1 MPDTALIRK
10 LEAAVEANWEKQ
22 VAWLQTLVRFPSVR
36 GKEGPCQ
43 DWLAREMAARGW
55 SVDRYTLS
63 EVQMEHL
70 PGFSPVMDT
79 DYQQAVQVVGT
90 VRSPTLS
97 QGVQPGR
104 SLIVQGHVD
113 VVPPGPEEM
122 WTFPPFDPVISGE
135 WMNGRG
141 CHDMKQG
148 VAAMFFAMD
157 ALRSVGLAPAADVYV
172 QTVTEEECTGNGAL
186 STLAR
191 GYRADAALV
200 TEPTGG
206 QLTRGHVG
214 VMWFRLRIRGV
225 PVHVAVADTGT
236 NAIMSAYKLLGE
248 LYELTARINA
258 KAKDHPLF
266 AGMNNPVK
274 FNPGVIR
281 GGDWGSSTPA
291 WCEVDCRIGLLEG
304 TPLAEAR
311 QQVLDTVDAAAKGDS
326 FLANNPPEVI
336 WNGFQ
341 ADGFHLKPGTDAE
354 KVLGEVHQAVY
365 GEALRAHVSTGVAD
379 VRAYLNYYGIPALCY
394 GPKGEGAHAF
404 DERAHLPSLKRN
416 TVSIAAFIAEWCGTR
431 PA

>member
-1 MPDTALIRK
+1 MADAALIRK
-10 LEAAVEANWEKQ
+10 LEDAVEANWEKQ

-43 DWLAREMAARGW
+43 DWLAREMAGRGW
-55 SVDRYTLS
+55 SVDRYTLA
-63 EVQMEHL
+63 EVQMAHL

-79 DYQQAVQVVGT
+79 DYSQAVQVVGT
-90 VRSPTLS
+90 VRSPE
-97 QGVQPGR
+97 QKGK

-122 WTFPPFDPVISGE
+122 WQFPPFDPVISGE

-157 ALRSVGLAPAADVYV
+157 ALRTAGLAPASDVYV

-200 TEPTGG
+200 TEPTGA
-206 QLTRGHVG
+206 QLTRAHVG

-236 NAIMSAYKLLGE
+236 NAIMSAYKLLEE
-248 LYELTARINA
+248 LYGLTGRINA

-304 TPLAEAR
+304 TPLSEAR
-311 QQVLDTVDAAAKGDS
+311 KQVVETVAAAAKGDA

-341 ADGFHLKPGTDAE
+341 ADGFHLPEGSEAE
-354 KVLGEVHQAVY
+354 KVLAATHEAVY
-365 GEALRAHVSTGVAD
+365 GETLKSHVSTGVAD

-404 DERAHLPSLKRN
+404 DERAHLPSLKKN
-416 TVSIAAFIAEWCGTR
+416 TVAVAAFIAEWCGVR
-431 PA
+431 AV

>member
-1 MPDTALIRK
+1 MADAALIKK

-43 DWLAREMAARGW
+43 DWLAREMAGRGW

-63 EVQMEHL
+63 EVQMDHL

-90 VRSPTLS
+90 VRSPTLAAGG
-97 QGVQPGR
+97 QTGR

-157 ALRSVGLAPAADVYV
+157 ALKSVGLAPASDVYV

-258 KAKDHPLF
+258 KAKEHPLF

-304 TPLAEAR
+304 TPLSEAR
-311 QQVLDTVDAAAKGDS
+311 QQVLDTVAAAAKGDA

-354 KVLGEVHQAVY
+354 KVLGEVHRAVY
-365 GEALRAHVSTGVAD
+365 GEALKAHVSTGVAD

>member
-1 MPDTALIRK
+1 MADAALIGK
-10 LEAAVEANWEKQ
+10 LEAAVEANWERQ

-63 EVQMEHL
+63 EVQMAHL

-79 DYQQAVQVVGT
+79 DYSQAVQVVGA
-90 VRSPTLS
+90 VRSP
-97 QGVQPGR
+97 VQKGK
-104 SLIVQGHVD
+104 SLVVQGHVD

-122 WTFPPFDPVISGE
+122 WQFPPFDPVISGE

-157 ALRSVGLAPAADVYV
+157 PLKTAGLAPASDVYV

-200 TEPTGG
+200 PEPTGG
-206 QLTRGHVG
+206 QLTRAHVG

-236 NAIMSAYKLLGE
+236 NAIMSAYKLLEE
-248 LYELTARINA
+248 LYGLTGRINA
-258 KAKDHPLF
+258 RAKDHPLF
-266 AGMNNPVK
+266 KGMNNPVK

-304 TPLAEAR
+304 TTLAQAR
-311 QQVLDTVDAAAKGDS
+311 QDVLDTVAAAAKGDS

-341 ADGFHLKPGTDAE
+341 ADAFHLPEGSEAE
-354 KVLGEVHQAVY
+354 RVLAATHEAVY
-365 GEALRAHVSTGVAD
+365 GEQLRTHVSTGVAD
-379 VRAYLNYYGIPALCY
+379 VRAYWNYYGIPALCY

-404 DERAHLPSLKRN
+404 DERAHLPSLKKN
-416 TVSIAAFIAEWCGTR
+416 TVTIAAFIAAWCGVR
-431 PA
+431 PLS

>member
-1 MPDTALIRK
+1 MPDATLIK
-10 LEAAVEANWEKQ
+10 QLEAAVAANWERQ
-22 VAWLQTLVRFPSVR
+22 VAWLQTLVRFASVR

-55 SVDRYTLS
+55 SVDRYTLA
-63 EVQMEHL
+63 EVSMDHL

-79 DYQQAVQVVGT
+79 DYAQAVQVVGA
-90 VRSPTLS
+90 VRAPA
-97 QGVQPGR
+97 QKGR

-113 VVPPGPEEM
+113 VVPPGPEAM
-122 WTFPPFDPVISGE
+122 WQFPPFDPVISGE

-141 CHDMKQG
+141 AHDMKQG
-148 VAAMFFAMD
+148 VCAMFFAMD
-157 ALRSVGLAPAADVYV
+157 ALRTAGLAPASDVYV

-200 TEPTGG
+200 PEPTGG
-206 QLTRGHVG
+206 TLMRGHVG

-248 LYELTARINA
+248 LYQLTARINDGA
-258 KAKDHPLF
+258 KEHPLF

-304 TPLAEAR
+304 TPLSEAR
-311 QQVLDTVDAAAKGDS
+311 QQVLDTVAQAAGGDG

-341 ADGFHLKPGTDAE
+341 ADGFHLPPGSEAE
-354 KVLGEVHQAVY
+354 RVLSEVHAAVY
-365 GEALRAHVSTGVAD
+365 GAPLVSHVSTGVAD
-379 VRAYLNYYGIPALCY
+379 VRFYLNYYGIPALCY

-404 DERAHLPSLKRN
+404 DERAHLPSLKQN
-416 TVSIAAFIAEWCGTR
+416 TLAIATFIAEWCGVR
-431 PA
+431 AI